1 MELSVIITT
10 YNRRECL
17 KKTLELLSKQTN
29 SQFNIIISDNC
40 SSYDVLDV
48 VKCFSMDFQN
58 RISVMKNPANI
69 GMVGNIASCFTK
81 MTGDWCWLLA
91 DDDLPRLDA
100 VEKIFEDILFA
111 QEENI
116 GVIQYPHYSIPDEK
130 IETRVIINDL
140 SEYAN
145 YSERLYRNGVTL
157 TNVQGSNIWMSNKV
171 YCRERVL
178 DYIRFVFQYAN
189 TGIPQTIPILKML
202 ENQSSKLLIH
212 NEIVVEYPVIGD
224 EQKSWNVCEIALGTS
239 TLSYLP
245 LDVDFEVKRRVWY
258 YLMLKYK
265 YVLEDYRKKGKTDL
279 FFLEAV
285 YNNMFKYIL
294 TEKEKDFFIK
304 LIELAKNGKEIEYMA
319 KMEKV
324 DAYNK

>member
-1 MELSVIITT
+1 MDLSVIITT

-17 KKTLELLSKQTN
+17 KRTLELLSKQTKD
-29 SQFNIIISDNC
+29 QFNIIISDNC

-48 VKCFSMDFQN
+48 IKGFSLGFKK
-58 RISVMKNPANI
+58 RIIVMKNPANI

-81 MTGDWCWLLA
+81 MTGDWCWFLA

-100 VEKIFEDILFA
+100 VETIYEDILFA
-111 QEENI
+111 QEKNV
-116 GVIQYPHYSIPDEK
+116 GVIQYPHYSIPDEIIK
-130 IETRVIINDL
+130 TRVIINDL
-140 SEYAN
+140 SEYAS
-145 YSERLYRNGVTL
+145 YSELLYKNGVTL
-157 TNVQGSNIWMSNKV
+157 TNVQGSNIWLSNKV

-178 DYIRFVFQYAN
+178 DYIQFAFQYAN

-202 ENQSSKLLIH
+202 EKQSSKFLVH
-212 NEIVVEYPVIGD
+212 NKIVVEYPVLGD

-279 FFLEAV
+279 FFLQAV

-294 TEKEKDFFIK
+294 TEKENEFFVR
-304 LIELAKNGKEIEYMA
+304 LIELAKNEKEIEFLS

-324 DAYNK
+324 DAYN